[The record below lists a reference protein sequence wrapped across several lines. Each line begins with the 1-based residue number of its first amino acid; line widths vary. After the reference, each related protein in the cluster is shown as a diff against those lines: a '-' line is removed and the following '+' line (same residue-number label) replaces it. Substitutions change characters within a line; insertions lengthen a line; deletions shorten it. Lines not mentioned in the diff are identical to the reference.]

1 MDNNSILID
10 RYLQN
15 EMSADEKTS
24 FEEKLKSDKNLQE
37 EFNIQ
42 KQIIKAAEN
51 AGLKNEFAK
60 AIKKRIITKQ
70 LIRWGIIAAIG
81 IAAFIFYAVKTG
93 LFSHNEKGEK
103 SIAAKD
109 SPAPEKFDIDNAN
122 YGNLFICDILPEQTL
137 KFKNGDG
144 YFVRIPFGLW
154 LVELDV
160 LAMIKR

>member
-15 EMSADEKTS
+15 EMSADEKTA
-24 FEEKLKSDKNLQE
+24 FEEKLASDKNLQE

-51 AGLKNEFAK
+51 AALKNEFAK
-60 AIKKRIITKQ
+60 AIKKIFITKQ

-109 SPAPEKFDIDNAN
+109 SPARKMWIVFSRPSEEMRCTLIAPE
-122 YGNLFICDILPEQTL
+122 
-137 KFKNGDG
+137 
-144 YFVRIPFGLW
+144 
-154 LVELDV
+154 
-160 LAMIKR
+160 